1 MQTNGGLAKPPSEN
15 LADGRQ
21 IGVPGCETLAVA
33 LADALRSIK
42 TSGPGRPPSKGVT
55 RIFIGLAALSM
66 ATAWAGDLFLAT
78 IVENRPLALIALN
91 ARTRNLVLAIPNTTV
106 IPFFT
111 VAFLRLLAT
120 DPLYFLLGYWHGDKA
135 IAWTERRSRTYGP
148 LVRDMERWFG
158 KYAYFFIFAMPNNII
173 SALSGAAGIKART
186 FMALNISGTL
196 VRLSLVWKFGDFFS
210 PQVNGL
216 VEWISAHKV
225 LVFGISA
232 AGVAWTVFG
241 EFRGDN
247 GEIASLKDMT
257 EDEGTDSQSST
268 TEPNPDTSSEI
279 ADAGDIDTSTS
290 E

>member
-1 MQTNGGLAKPPSEN
+1 MILGAGLRPQPIWGKSAE
-15 LADGRQ
+15 GRQ
-21 IGVPGCETLAVA
+21 FGLSGCKTLSVPI
-33 LADALRSIK
+33 ADALRSIR
-42 TSGPGRPPSKGVT
+42 TAGPGRPPAKSVT
-55 RIFIGLAALSM
+55 RVFIALAAVSM
-66 ATAWAGDLFLAT
+66 GTAWAGDLFLAT

-106 IPFFT
+106 VPFFT
-111 VAFLRLLAT
+111 IAFLRLLAT

-148 LVRDMERWFG
+148 MVRDMENWFG

-186 FMALNISGTL
+186 FIALNISGTL
-196 VRLSLVWKFGDFFS
+196 IRLTLVWKFGDFFS

-216 VEWISAHKV
+216 VEWISAHKL
-225 LVFGISA
+225 LVFGLSA

-247 GEIASLKDMT
+247 GEVSTLKEMIDDDAADPTAGAS
-257 EDEGTDSQSST
+257 TDVG
-268 TEPNPDTSSEI
+268 ENHDGDRPASE
-279 ADAGDIDTSTS
+279 
-290 E
+290 